1 MKINE
6 KLSEIGFSEDTI
18 NSLTESQID
27 QLLGLLLDESK
38 KENKEATTKT
48 QQVKITDYSAS
59 EVADMQKKGE
69 GVNVSNGEVTPTPG
83 GGVRV
88 LQKSGKSEAPK
99 NKVIKD
105 GEMSEGKKK
114 SKKKSKYNP
123 WAICTSSVGRKDM
136 DKYERC
142 VMDVKKSVKEGKNP
156 YEVILESKF
165 EKLLTNGLNARIS
178 KKDFISLLESKPKDM
193 MTSAPLI
200 GKVKMKKPIGRLT
213 FGGGEMGE
221 SETAPAK
228 PKVKPDTETRPR
240 PSHPG
245 RNPKPGEGPAP
256 AKAKSKKRE
265 TKEVSNSQM
274 MRKKDEF
281 MSAINKIL
289 KK

>member
-1 MKINE
+1 MKINK

-27 QLLGLLLDESK
+27 QILGLLLGESK
-38 KENKEATTKT
+38 KENKEATTKMET
-48 QQVKITDYSAS
+48 TKITEYPPD
-59 EVADMQKKGE
+59 EVQTMMKQGQ
-69 GVNVSNGEVTPTPG
+69 GVNVSNGEVTPTSG
-83 GGVRV
+83 GGLKV

-105 GEMSEGKKK
+105 GEMSEGKK
-114 SKKKSKYNP
+114 KKKSKYNP

-142 VMDVKKSVKEGKNP
+142 VMDVKESIREGKNP

-200 GKVKMKKPIGRLT
+200 GKVKMKRPIGRLT

-221 SETAPAK
+221 AETAPAK
-228 PKVKPDTETRPR
+228 PKVKPGTETRPR
-240 PSHPG
+240 PAHPG
-245 RNPKPGEGPAP
+245 RNPNPNEGPAP
-256 AKAKSKKRE
+256 AKASDMK
-265 TKEVSNSQM
+265 
-274 MRKKDEF
+274 RKKDEF

>member
-27 QLLGLLLDESK
+27 QIIGLLLGESK

-48 QQVKITDYSAS
+48 ETVKITDYTAS

-114 SKKKSKYNP
+114 SKKKSYNP

-142 VMDVKKSVKEGKNP
+142 VMDVKESIKEGKNP

-256 AKAKSKKRE
+256 AKAKTKKKE

>member
-18 NSLTESQID
+18 NSLTESQVD
-27 QLLGLLLDESK
+27 QLLSLLLGESK
-38 KENKEATTKT
+38 KENKEATTKIET
-48 QQVKITDYSAS
+48 TKVTEYQPT
-59 EVADMQKKGE
+59 EVQTMMKQGQ
-69 GVNVSNGEVTPTPG
+69 GVNVDNGEVTPTAG
-83 GGVRV
+83 GGLKV

-99 NKVIKD
+99 GKVIKD
-105 GEMSEGKKK
+105 GEMSEGKK
-114 SKKKSKYNP
+114 KKKSKYNP

-136 DKYERC
+136 EKYERC
-142 VMDVKKSVKEGKNP
+142 VMDVKESIKEGKNP
-156 YEVILESKF
+156 YEVILEDRF
-165 EKLLTNGLNARIS
+165 EKILLNNLNARIT
-178 KKDFISLLESKPKDM
+178 KKDFVSLLETKSKDM

-200 GKVKMKKPIGRLT
+200 AKPRMNRPIGRLM
-213 FGGGEMGE
+213 FGKGEMSE
-221 SETAPAK
+221 TETAPAK

-256 AKAKSKKRE
+256 AKAKVKKIE
-265 TKEVSNSQM
+265 TKEVSNTQM
-274 MRKKDEF
+274 QRKKDEF

>member
-6 KLSEIGFSEDTI
+6 KLSEIGFSEETI

-27 QLLGLLLDESK
+27 QLLSLLLG
-38 KENKEATTKT
+38 EATTKT
-48 QQVKITDYSAS
+48 QQVKITDYTAS

-114 SKKKSKYNP
+114 KKKKSKYNP

-142 VMDVKKSVKEGKNP
+142 VMDVKESIREGKNP

-200 GKVKMKKPIGRLT
+200 GKVKMKRPIGRLT

-221 SETAPAK
+221 AETAPAK
-228 PKVKPDTETRPR
+228 PKVKPGTETRPR
-240 PSHPG
+240 PAHPG
-245 RNPKPGEGPAP
+245 RNPNPNEGPAP
-256 AKAKSKKRE
+256 AKASDMK
-265 TKEVSNSQM
+265 
-274 MRKKDEF
+274 RKKDEF